1 MGGVRPRSKFVMKT
15 KNRRCP
21 KCGAAVNNQ
30 RTRCKKCAKVLSK
43 PKKRGAGGSW

>member
-1 MGGVRPRSKFVMKT
+1 MAGVRPRTKHVMKL

-21 KCGAAVNNQ
+21 KCHALVNNQ
-30 RTRCKKCAKVLSK
+30 RKRCKRCAGTLNR

>member
-1 MGGVRPRSKFVMKT
+1 MAGVRPRTKYVMKL

-21 KCGAAVNNQ
+21 KCGGMVNNQ
-30 RTRCKKCAKVLSK
+30 RKRCKRCSQVLTK